1 MLSEKKNQSDRER
14 QILHIFTCMW
24 NLKKRARNTFADTE
38 SNLVIVRGES
48 GLGNN

>member
-1 MLSEKKNQSDRER
+1 MLSEKNKSDRER

-24 NLKKRARNTFADTE
+24 NLKKRERNTFADTE

-48 GLGNN
+48 VLGNK